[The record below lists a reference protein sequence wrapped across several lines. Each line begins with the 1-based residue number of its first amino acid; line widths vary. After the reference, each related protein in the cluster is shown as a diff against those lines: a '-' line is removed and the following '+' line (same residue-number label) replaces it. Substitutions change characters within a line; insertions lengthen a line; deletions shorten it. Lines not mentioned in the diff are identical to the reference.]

1 MRRGV
6 IVKTLKCCAEL
17 NCRECPLERLR
28 EGRGCTTKLAKE
40 VLEQM
45 RTDDAERRKQYAQTL
60 PKAIAIDFDGC
71 LCANAYPDIGA
82 PNWEITPTRTARFT
96 GSRRSATKRTASLC
110 MA

>member
-6 IVKTLKCCAEL
+6 IVKTLRCCAEL
-17 NCRECPLERLR
+17 NCRECPLEKLR

-45 RTDDAERRKQYAQTL
+45 QADDAERRKQYAQTL

-71 LCANAYPDIGA
+71 LCANAYRLSAGSGKDQRVLPPD
-82 PNWEITPTRTARFT
+82 
-96 GSRRSATKRTASLC
+96 GSLLR
-110 MA
+110 